1 MAKLENT
8 TDAAQVKQANFHQL
22 FGDAPEMR
30 DAASGETI
38 RCFSGSRREPF
49 HLFAVPR
56 EYPVCDF
63 KNIPDIL
70 LKRHFTFSANP
81 GEFFVFQIVLWTQEQ
96 GLGDIHLFCEAPPFP
111 WR

>member
-8 TDAAQVKQANFHQL
+8 TDAAQVKQANFHKL

-70 LKRHFTFSANP
+70 IEKAL
-81 GEFFVFQIVLWTQEQ
+81 
-96 GLGDIHLFCEAPPFP
+96 HLFRKSRGIFCISNCALDSRTGIGRHSFVL
-111 WR
+111 